1 MPQPGRGPMPPDG
14 SWVAVWLIGA
24 ITMGIYVIIYL
35 FKQLNFVKEIDPQNT
50 SKKLWLTGIALIL
63 GVVVLGFMVTALVAG
78 AVSSGSGAMAS
89 IIPFITLLF
98 PVLYIAAIVCVYMAI
113 FKMRTSIVN
122 YYNTV
127 EPIGLKLS
135 PIMTFFF
142 NIYYFQYH
150 FQRIATWKKT
160 GVLTPQS

>member
-1 MPQPGRGPMPPDG
+1 MPPDQ

-24 ITMGIYVIIYL
+24 ITMGIYVIISL
-35 FKQLNFVKEIDPQNT
+35 FKQLNFVQQIDPQNN
-50 SKKLWLTGIALIL
+50 SKKLWLMGIGLIV
-63 GVVVLGFMVTALVAG
+63 GVVVLGMIVGIVVAS
-78 AVSSGSGAMAS
+78 AVSSGSTSMAALLPILS
-89 IIPFITLLF
+89 LLF

-113 FKMRTSIVN
+113 FKMRTSIMT

-160 GVLTPQS
+160 GVLTPQA